1 MARLSVVTIEVFVT
15 KGWTVLRCRFRQLHS
30 VDEIVHLRIL
40 FGLNNLLW
48 NA

>member
-15 KGWTVLRCRFRQLHS
+15 KGWTVLRFRFRQLHS
-30 VDEIVHLRIL
+30 VDEIVHLRII
-40 FGLNNLLW
+40 FGLNDLLG